1 MSPPHSATRTTLG
14 PLLALL
20 ALCGPLSAQWDED
33 FEEDAP
39 PAFWE
44 GRLSL
49 RALAR
54 EGRGVQQD
62 RDLYGRLRLRGG
74 RASRDAWT
82 FGLAAR
88 GAWDADGATPGGDAF
103 GSLQDGRGGRF
114 DPRLD
119 EAWAAYHELPAEASL
134 RLGRQTRRDTP
145 VMLHFDGGQLELPF
159 AVGDAAGRVELYGGV
174 PEHRW
179 EGSRSGDRALGLV
192 GTLGAWHGGSLRL
205 DALHLQDE
213 WVFGR
218 RSNTLLG
225 LRASHASSDG
235 RLGGSAAVGTLDGEA
250 DQASVDTWWGSS
262 DGDLRLQLSARV
274 QLATRADETL
284 ELASYATLLR
294 EVLPYQEA
302 SAMLAWEPSAVLLV
316 DLGLQGRRLV
326 DDAPSEFNREYQRG
340 WIAAALR
347 DALGAGTAVSA
358 GLDAWDSG
366 RDRIV
371 TGNAELSAEGAAW
384 RAALATGFSLY
395 QFDFFSGRERTR
407 VRAHTLELR
416 RELGADWELR
426 LRLGHEHDEVETY
439 RTLLLGLEVRF

>member
-159 AVGDAAGRVELYGGV
+159 AVGDAA
-174 PEHRW
+174 
-179 EGSRSGDRALGLV
+179 SR
-192 GTLGAWHGGSLRL
+192 
-205 DALHLQDE
+205 
-213 WVFGR
+213 
-218 RSNTLLG
+218 NT
-225 LRASHASSDG
+225 A
-235 RLGGSAAVGTLDGEA
+235 
-250 DQASVDTWWGSS
+250 
-262 DGDLRLQLSARV
+262 
-274 QLATRADETL
+274 
-284 ELASYATLLR
+284 
-294 EVLPYQEA
+294 
-302 SAMLAWEPSAVLLV
+302 
-316 DLGLQGRRLV
+316 
-326 DDAPSEFNREYQRG
+326 
-340 WIAAALR
+340 
-347 DALGAGTAVSA
+347 
-358 GLDAWDSG
+358 G
-366 RDRIV
+366 RDRAAA
-371 TGNAELSAEGAAW
+371 TARWAWSAPSAPGTAARCASTRSTCRTSGSSAGAATPSSACAPPTP
-384 RAALATGFSLY
+384 AATVASAAQPPSAPSTARPTRPRSTLGGAAPTATCGS
-395 QFDFFSGRERTR
+395 R
-407 VRAHTLELR
+407 
-416 RELGADWELR
+416 
-426 LRLGHEHDEVETY
+426 
-439 RTLLLGLEVRF
+439 